1 MPTSAT
7 HAGNGKSNRK
17 QSGAKAL
24 KDLAVSTVSAEAILE
39 LIEKLGVK
47 DLLINRLRMRLE
59 DMDID
64 AVIDDALDYSRRNP
78 EVLVIALG
86 ALTIATG
93 AIVFLEQRRSTDMSY
108 EEMTPVARMPSE
120 RRQTRRAAG
129 SR

>member
-59 DMDID
+59 DMDI

-120 RRQTRRAAG
+120 CRQTRRAAG